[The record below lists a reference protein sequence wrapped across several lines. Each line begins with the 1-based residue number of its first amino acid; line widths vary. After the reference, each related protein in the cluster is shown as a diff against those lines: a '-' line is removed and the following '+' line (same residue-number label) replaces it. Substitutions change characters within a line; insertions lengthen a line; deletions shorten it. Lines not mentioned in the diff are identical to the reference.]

1 MLQLDVFFQKGK
13 KEESMSSVDD
23 EEDEE
28 EEEEVILESWSWENM
43 SLGLISDKT

>member
-1 MLQLDVFFQKGK
+1 MQIVGFSHEAAHIFLYCVLQKGK

-28 EEEEVILESWSWENM
+28 DEDEVI
-43 SLGLISDKT
+43 